1 MPISNRLE
9 SQVKSYRGA
18 KRAGRGFARERGR
31 FAHYL
36 GMVGFVVVAAACA
49 TLGLFA
55 ASAGAAVRFGVNEG
69 LPTCAEA
76 GCLYGSVGVAV
87 DPVNGDVYVA
97 ETENRRVS
105 VFAPSGEFLFAFGYG
120 VRDGADALETCTA
133 ATNCLVGLSGSGAG
147 EFSSPQTVTV
157 DAEGN
162 VYVAEPYGV
171 EVNHQLEVKYRVE
184 KFKAEEVSGHEPV
197 VKFVAAFEAGFIGQ
211 LTGDAGNVIA
221 VGGPHDDV
229 YVGDKGR
236 VDVFERSGAFVE
248 HVVFT
253 GVLAEG
259 PVEALAVDPAGD
271 LFVQVGERAG
281 EGGPGV
287 GAVPGVR
294 ELEANG
300 TEKAV
305 FDPGGF
311 AGALALNATGDLYI
325 ADAGGGLKILAYHTA
340 TDSLFQSFEPSV
352 GAETTK
358 QGAFGM
364 AFSSG
369 VTPEPELY
377 MTGFDG
383 EWVGWV
389 EGVPPAGPWVKA
401 GSESGSPE
409 PRGSATLRAS
419 VDPEGDATACR
430 FEYDTREYGP
440 AEAAHG
446 TSVPCEPSSS
456 LGEGFATVGVV
467 AHLKGLTPSATYH
480 WRVVASSSAGTAE
493 CTGARGC
500 SPDQSF
506 QETASALIEAWS
518 SKVSASDAVV
528 NARVDPLGVETTYRL
543 EWGRTT
549 AYEEP
554 AVSGDVG
561 SGEAYVPISV
571 PLTGLRPHTL
581 YYYRLVSSSTV
592 GSSESD
598 ATFTTQLAVP
608 GVLLADERAWEQVSP
623 VEKQNG
629 ELDFADAQDLVQA
642 AADGDRVA
650 YVVNGPITGAPDTS
664 DTSLPVLSTRG
675 EDGWRSLEPGPGK
688 SLPEPPTE
696 AQSLFS
702 DEFLPFWSADLSH
715 AVVEPL
721 PYVKGLSP
729 EAHERT
735 LYVWDAESAT
745 FTPVVTSA
753 DDETGVPYG
762 GRAPSVWMEF
772 RGATPDLSHVLF
784 SSKLALTGNAIT
796 GPELP
801 KCEMGEPCVDQNNL
815 YEWWGG
821 RLHLV
826 NVPPSG
832 QPPLVGATL
841 GRSGEGQTVAPYSIH
856 AVSSDGRWVVWS
868 SEVHETNGGTTLY
881 VRDMVGERTFQL
893 GGRRA
898 TFETMSSDGS
908 RVFYLEDGDL
918 YEFDTTADTTSE
930 ITPHGAGEASA
941 GVKDAILGAS
951 EDGSAVYFVATGD
964 LTGSQDN
971 GQGASAQAGAPNLY
985 LLRDTGS
992 GWEPT
997 FIATLGPEDEHDWFA
1012 KYGLAGTDSFLD
1024 LTKVTSHVSPDGRWV
1039 AFMSDLPLTGY
1050 DNHDAVSGVADEEV
1064 FLYDAQANKLVC
1076 ASCNPTGARPQGM
1089 FDKGWFYHEPGSSA
1103 HQART
1108 HIDPASAW
1116 EGRWIAGFMPGWR
1129 PFRANDAMYDP
1140 RVVLDSGRL
1149 FFQSPDA
1156 LVPQDTNGTE
1166 DVYEYEPVG
1175 VGSCEEASATF
1186 SPASGGCVNLI
1197 SGGKSP
1203 QESVFYDASESGDDV
1218 FFSTQEKLAW
1228 SDVDEAGDVYDA
1240 RAPHVPGE
1248 PVGFPEPEKPPA
1260 CEGDACQGTP
1270 APLIDQTPAS
1280 LAFTGPGNLTAP
1292 PPALPVKAK
1301 PLTRAELLARALKAC
1316 HAKHNRR
1323 KRLACEKQAHERYP
1337 SKSSKGRQ

>member
-1 MPISNRLE
+1 MPIINRLE
-9 SQVKSYRGA
+9 SQVKSYRGT
-18 KRAGRGFARERGR
+18 KRADRGFARELGC
-31 FAHYL
+31 FARYL
-36 GMVGFVVVAAACA
+36 GIVGFVVAAAACA
-49 TLGLFA
+49 ALGLFA
-55 ASAGAAVRFGVNEG
+55 ASAGAAVRFGGNEG
-69 LPTCAEA
+69 LPSCAEA

-105 VFAPSGEFLFAFGYG
+105 VFSPAGEFLFAFGYG
-120 VRDGADALETCTA
+120 VRDGADELETCTA

-147 EFSSPQTVTV
+147 EFSSPQAVSV

-162 VYVAEPYGV
+162 VYVADFA
-171 EVNHQLEVKYRVE
+171 NRSVE

-211 LTGDAGNVIA
+211 LTDDAGNVIA

-248 HVVFT
+248 HVVLA
-253 GVLAEG
+253 GVLTEG

-271 LFVQVGERAG
+271 LFVQVGNRTG
-281 EGGPGV
+281 Q

-294 ELEANG
+294 ELEPNG

-305 FDPGGF
+305 FDSGGF
-311 AGALALNATGDLYI
+311 ATGLALGATGDLYV
-325 ADAGGGLKILAYHTA
+325 ADAGGGLKILAYHSS
-340 TDSLFQSFEPSV
+340 TDSLFQQFEPSV
-352 GAETTK
+352 GAETAA

-364 AFSSG
+364 ALSSG

-377 MTGFDG
+377 MTGDDVG
-383 EWVGWV
+383 QWVGWI
-389 EGVPPAGPWVKA
+389 EGVPPAGPWVKP

-419 VDPEGDATACR
+419 IDPEGDATACR

-440 AEAAHG
+440 GEAAHG

-467 AHLKGLTPSATYH
+467 AHLKGLAPSATYH

-493 CTGARGC
+493 CAGARGC

-506 QETASALIEAWS
+506 QETASALIEAWA

-528 NARVDPLGVETTYRL
+528 NARVDPLGVETSYRL

-554 AVSGDVG
+554 AFSGDAG
-561 SGEAYVPISV
+561 AGEAYVPISV
-571 PLTGLRPHTL
+571 PLTGLQPHTL
-581 YYYRLVSSSTV
+581 YYYRLVTTSTV
-592 GSSESD
+592 GGSESD
-598 ATFTTQLAVP
+598 HTFTTQLAMP

-623 VEKQNG
+623 IEKQGG
-629 ELDFADAQDLVQA
+629 ELTFWDAQDLAQA
-642 AADGDRVA
+642 AADGNGVA
-650 YVVNGPITGAPDTS
+650 YVANGPLTAAPAAS
-664 DTSLPVLSTRG
+664 DTTMSVLSTRG
-675 EDGWRSLEPGPGK
+675 EDGWRSVEPGPGK
-688 SLPEPPTE
+688 SLPEPPSE
-696 AQSLFS
+696 AGGPLLAV
-702 DEFLPFWSADLSH
+702 EFPPLWSADLSH
-715 AVVEPL
+715 ALVEPL
-721 PYVKGLSP
+721 PTVKDLSP

-735 LYVWDAESAT
+735 LYVWDAASGA
-745 FTPVVTSA
+745 FTPVVSTA
-753 DDETGVPYG
+753 DDETGSRYSGIPS
-762 GRAPSVWMEF
+762 SVWLKF

-784 SSKLALTGNAIT
+784 ASPYALTTNAIT

-801 KCEMGEPCVDQNNL
+801 TCENLVDTCLAEENL

-826 NVPPSG
+826 NVPPAGES
-832 QPPLVGATL
+832 PLVGASL
-841 GRSGEGQTVAPYSIH
+841 GRGESGFFSAEYAVH

-868 SEVHETNGGTTLY
+868 HQRSNSAVATLY
-881 VRDMVGERTFQL
+881 VRDMVGEQTFRL
-893 GGRRA
+893 GSTHRA
-898 TFETMSSDGS
+898 TYETMSLDGS
-908 RVFYLEDGDL
+908 RVFYLEGGDL
-918 YEFDTTADTTSE
+918 YEFDTASQSTSE

-941 GVKDAILGAS
+941 GVQDAILGAS
-951 EDGSAVYFVATGD
+951 EDGSSVYFVATGD
-964 LTGSQDN
+964 LTGSQQN
-971 GQGASAQAGAPNLY
+971 GQGASAQAGTPNLY

-992 GWEPT
+992 GWQPT
-997 FIATLGPEDEHDWFA
+997 FIATLSPEDEHDWYA
-1012 KYGLAGTDSFLD
+1012 KHDDTESPLERNLD
-1024 LTKVTSHVSPDGRWV
+1024 LTKVTSHVSPDGGWV

-1050 DNHDAVSGVADEEV
+1050 DNHDAKSGVAEEEV
-1064 FLYDAQANKLVC
+1064 FVYDAQANKLVC

-1089 FDKGWFYHEPGSSA
+1089 LDNGWDGSEAGSIA
-1103 HQART
+1103 HLPRT
-1108 HIDPASAW
+1108 YVDPQSAW
-1116 EGRWIAGFMPGWR
+1116 EGRWVAGSMPGWR
-1129 PFRANDAMYDP
+1129 PFRSINPMYDP
-1140 RVVLDSGRL
+1140 RVMLDSGRL

-1156 LVPQDTNGTE
+1156 LVPQDTNGKE

-1175 VGSCEEASATF
+1175 VGSCNEASATY
-1186 SPASGGCVNLI
+1186 SPSSGGCVNLI

-1218 FFSTQEKLAW
+1218 FFSTQEKLSW
-1228 SDVDEAGDVYDA
+1228 SDVDEDSDVYDA

-1248 PVGFPEPEKPPA
+1248 QVGFPEPEKPPA

-1270 APLIDQTPAS
+1270 PPLIDQTPAS
-1280 LAFTGPGNLTAP
+1280 LAFTGPGNLTP
-1292 PPALPVKAK
+1292 PPVTPAKPK
-1301 PLTRAELLARALKAC
+1301 PLTRAQLLAKALKAC

-1323 KRLACEKQAHERYP
+1323 RRRACEKHAHARYP
-1337 SKSSKGRQ
+1337 SNPSKGRR